1 MHKPP
6 AELIHLKSLSS
17 WIGSDPSQVQGPG
30 GNTSIKNQEFIWV
43 KGSGAKLIDAETKE
57 IFVSLDR
64 LSGLP
69 SPANQIGSGS
79 IETKLHMLIEAPVVA
94 HTHSTSSLALG
105 FREDIEKLVNRFG
118 RTVVIPYFRPGE
130 ILAEAISDLVNT
142 SIHDFAVL
150 KNHGLIVWGNSVE
163 EVQQRILRFENE
175 FKKLV
180 KFSDSDLVEARNLL
194 RTGDMCRYLTP
205 DHAVF
210 LDPSTLESIEK
221 LDFEPKW
228 IREMYDQLSKVLA
241 SSLHSSEISW
251 LAKEEVS
258 ALQNWDA
265 EKTRKES
272 NSE

>member
-1 MHKPP
+1 MSNNSKEF
-6 AELIHLKSLSS
+6 ELLKSLSR
-17 WIGSDPSQVQGPG
+17 WIGSDPTMIQGPG
-30 GNTSIKNQEFIWV
+30 GNTSIKEKDLIWV
-43 KGSGAKLIDAETKE
+43 KASGTKLLDAETKE

-69 SPANQIGSGS
+69 IPASQIRSGS
-79 IETKLHMLIEAPVVA
+79 IETKLHLLIPAPVVA

-105 FREDIEKLVNRFG
+105 FREDLEELINGFG
-118 RTVVIPYFRPGE
+118 RTAVIPYCRPGE
-130 ILAEAISDLVNT
+130 SLAGAISNFVNT
-142 SIHDFAVL
+142 SRHDFALL

-175 FKKLV
+175 FKKIV
-180 KFSDSDLVEARNLL
+180 TYSDSALSEARNLL
-194 RTGDMCRYLTP
+194 RTGDICRYLTP

-210 LDPSTLESIEK
+210 LDSKTLESIEA

-241 SSLHSSEISW
+241 SSINSSKLSW
-251 LAKEEVS
+251 LEMEEVW

-265 EKTRKES
+265 EKSRKES

>member
-6 AELIHLKSLSS
+6 AELTRLKSLSS

-43 KGSGAKLIDAETKE
+43 KGSGTKLIDAEKKE

-69 SPANQIGSGS
+69 SPASQIRSGS
-79 IETKLHMLIEAPVVA
+79 IETKLHLLIEAPVVA

-105 FREDIEKLVNRFG
+105 FCEDIEELVNRFG

-130 ILAEAISDLVNT
+130 LLAEAISDLVNT

-175 FKKLV
+175 FTKLV
-180 KFSDSDLVEARNLL
+180 KFSDSDLVEARNVL
-194 RTGDMCRYLTP
+194 RIGDMCRYLTP

-210 LDPSTLESIEK
+210 LDSRTLESIEK

-241 SSLHSSEISW
+241 SSLHSSELSW